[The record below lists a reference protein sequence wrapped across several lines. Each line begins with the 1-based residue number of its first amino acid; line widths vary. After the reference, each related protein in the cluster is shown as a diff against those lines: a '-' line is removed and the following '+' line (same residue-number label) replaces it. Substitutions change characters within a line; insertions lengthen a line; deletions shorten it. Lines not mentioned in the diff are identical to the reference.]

1 MTKNDSKS
9 PALRWAFFL
18 LLRFAHF
25 LNLIVMNALSFKIHA
40 DLDGYL
46 DDPAM
51 GQVNEM
57 IYDTILSF
65 DRHDVATNRPYPIPR
80 PPEVIFTEAY
90 SLMNDFANELHPE
103 EDFIRKHFYKVC
115 NRLID
120 TYAAEIVLS
129 VDFVLLR
136 LQDERKNRFLISS
149 IKRAVDANS
158 AYFKAFERLADE
170 LSGPVV
176 DWKAKYNALQR
187 QYDALS
193 ASIPQPLVDKKNQLR
208 IPFDTYDA
216 ASKGFVHLY
225 DLLAA
230 ADKIKTDNVYKVLT
244 YAFADITGDFQE
256 LVKVTEKVRNDE
268 IASTYI
274 SHLAISNDLSEIDLI
289 RVFLSL
295 YEAGFIINRKT
306 GKKPTQKEYFN
317 TIGEL
322 FNIDLSDA
330 VGIYSRAIQQGCSE
344 VTTKAIFNALAQKL
358 VNKPVGK
365 NKKKNRT

>member
-1 MTKNDSKS
+1 
-9 PALRWAFFL
+9 
-18 LLRFAHF
+18 
-25 LNLIVMNALSFKIHA
+25 MNALSFKIHA

-46 DDPAM
+46 DDPVM

-103 EDFIRKHFYKVC
+103 EDFARKHFYKVC
-115 NRLID
+115 NRLLD

-136 LQDERKNRFLISS
+136 LQDERKNRFLISA

-176 DWKAKYNALQR
+176 NWKAKYFALQR

-193 ASIPQPLVDKKNQLR
+193 ASIPPPLADTNNQLFL
-208 IPFDTYDA
+208 PFDSIEAVRQGYVSIEDMIGMAEKHETSNIYL
-216 ASKGFVHLY
+216 VLR
-225 DLLAA
+225 LLLDDINRDFKDMVMA
-230 ADKIKTDNVYKVLT
+230 ADEMANKRESNSYTSNITISKSFTKIDCIRVIISLYKRGKLKTRDGSKLT
-244 YAFADITGDFQE
+244 QKALFEDFGNF
-256 LVKVTEKVRNDE
+256 LGV
-268 IASTYI
+268 
-274 SHLAISNDLSEIDLI
+274 DLS
-289 RVFLSL
+289 S
-295 YEAGFIINRKT
+295 A
-306 GKKPTQKEYFN
+306 PTEYTN
-317 TIGEL
+317 S
-322 FNIDLSDA
+322 LSDSNKLA
-330 VGIYSRAIQQGCSE
+330 KNI
-344 VTTKAIFNALAQKL
+344 AIFDELSSAVTDDFNSK
-358 VNKPVGK
+358 
-365 NKKKNRT
+365 

>member
-1 MTKNDSKS
+1 MTRK
-9 PALRWAFFL
+9 ARRARWAFFL

-46 DDPAM
+46 DDPVM

-57 IYDTILSF
+57 IYDTILAF

-90 SLMNDFANELHPE
+90 SLMNDFVNEPHPE
-103 EDFIRKHFYKVC
+103 EDFVRKHFYKVC

-136 LQDERKNRFLISS
+136 LQDERKNRFLISA
-149 IKRAVDANS
+149 IKRAVDVNS
-158 AYFKAFERLADE
+158 AYFKAFERLADD
-170 LSGPVV
+170 LSGPEV
-176 DWKAKYNALQR
+176 DWKAKYLALQR
-187 QYDALS
+187 QYDALN
-193 ASIPQPLVDKKNQLR
+193 ASIPPPMVDRKNQFF
-208 IPFDTYDA
+208 IPLDTIEA
-216 ASKGFVHLY
+216 AHKGYIHVL

-230 ADKIKTDNVYKVLT
+230 VDKVKTESVYKVLT
-244 YAFADITGDFQE
+244 YVLADITGDFKA
-256 LVKVTEKVRNDE
+256 LIKAAEKAHNDE

-344 VTTKAIFNALAQKL
+344 ETTKAIFLALAQKL
-358 VNKPVGK
+358 VTKPVGK